1 MWRFDLKT
9 SWRFCHDYNKG
20 MEGQMQAIKP
30 KQVKLVGAIIDLH
43 RRLTFLEQVVYNL
56 LQELQKATKKPEPE
70 TIEAVASEEPQAGE
84 AE

>member
-1 MWRFDLKT
+1 
-9 SWRFCHDYNKG
+9 
-20 MEGQMQAIKP
+20 MQAIKP